1 MSSYGV
7 MRDLHFQRPPFTQ
20 SKLVRCVK
28 GKVLDIASHVVR
40 LFEISIRNGWI
51 MLLMVTINHIIQ
63 KCIENKMDYENIFKT
78 YYNK

>member
-1 MSSYGV
+1 M
-7 MRDLHFQRPPFTQ
+7 
-20 SKLVRCVK
+20 
-28 GKVLDIASHVVR
+28 
-40 LFEISIRNGWI
+40 NGWI